1 MSDNF
6 INDGKKKYDNIPIP
20 DDIELSL
27 FRTLKKAKNS
37 RKNRPIIKII
47 GGFSAALVVFILIVN
62 SSPNLAYALNDVPIL
77 KNLVQLI
84 YHDKGFNNLVNSNRF
99 QQLNL
104 TATDKGASFTVNSI
118 VGDNSKLWIGYNFTG
133 KGLFVR
139 EINFRTRDNNKYLP
153 WSVVNMNEDNNNLD
167 ISIDKLV
174 KDFIM
179 DVQVYK
185 DDPLFHVPTTNLSEE
200 TLKALKVKL
209 AQSKLTTLS
218 IPISLNNTVYKEDL
232 NVLSYKNKEFKSKIG
247 TFKIDKITLSESRSN
262 VYCELLS
269 NDYELINVESPRL
282 VDKNGEE
289 FDYPYNIQNFAV
301 NNNIVMELEGG
312 ITNNRDLT
320 FKCDGIK
327 YLNKKDKYITLDV
340 KKKLAN
346 PNNLGV
352 EFAGMEGNT
361 ITLNT
366 TKGAVNFD
374 FQANSKTG
382 KNIIIDSITINSS
395 NGKEVLKFKN
405 IPSEDIILKVTEAD
419 CMKTDGFDLKLGD

>member
-1 MSDNF
+1 MSDDF
-6 INDGKKKYDNIPIP
+6 INDGKKKYDTIPLP
-20 DDIELSL
+20 DDIELCL
-27 FRTLKKAKNS
+27 IRTLKKAKNS
-37 RKNRPIIKII
+37 RKNKPIIKII

-133 KGLFVR
+133 KGLFVG
-139 EINFRTRDNNKYLP
+139 EINFRTRDDNKYLP
-153 WSVVNMNEDNNNLD
+153 WSVVNTNEDNNNLD
-167 ISIDKLV
+167 VSIDKLV

-179 DVQVYK
+179 DVQVYR

-289 FDYPYNIQNFAV
+289 FDYPYNFQNLAV
-301 NNNIVMELEGG
+301 NNNIVIELEGG
-312 ITNNRDLT
+312 IANNRELS

-340 KKKLAN
+340 KNKLAN

-352 EFAGMEGNT
+352 EFAGIEGNT

-382 KNIIIDSITINSS
+382 KNIIIDSISINSS